1 MNENAEFAKGV
12 RAYEEGDYASALL
25 EFRQLAE
32 KGYAPAQHDLGVMY
46 ANGVEVPQDYQ
57 EAAQWFHR
65 AAAQGHAR
73 AQHALGIM

>member
-46 ANGVEVPQDYQ
+46 AKGGGVPQD
-57 EAAQWFHR
+57 
-65 AAAQGHAR
+65 
-73 AQHALGIM
+73 